1 MIKNTYSY
9 GLFAEYFVILF
20 LTLKGYRILARRYKT
35 HFGEIDIIVRKKQ
48 RIIAFEVK
56 ARKNK
61 ESLTSDIFTNTQ
73 RNRIKNAM
81 NLFLSKNPKYI
92 DYNISFNIVLFANI
106 FNFQI
111 LEGYF

>member
-73 RNRIKNAM
+73 RNRIKSGQTNPTGKS
-81 NLFLSKNPKYI
+81 SKIESPEYI
-92 DYNISFNIVLFANI
+92 
-106 FNFQI
+106 
-111 LEGYF
+111 